1 MRAQLKR
8 KSLVGITGRS
18 QSVASMKCTCKHTKS
33 REGLHGNQGPR
44 PTYTSKYL
52 RYNAFWGQNVD
63 APRLSDPRSSR
74 SKNTCYY
81 LSTCNNALNLRS
93 TRQTRHSKD
102 LEFESMRTL
111 LSFYRDHFVYIQDCT
126 RHYSHGVKS
135 NGCSLLRHTTPIWT
149 SVVGAYTSV
158 ITGI

>member
-1 MRAQLKR
+1 MCVHSSKR

-63 APRLSDPRSSR
+63 GKHCKSCPLGTFVLACHIGTHGYRTSLACHIGTHGYCLPHRDSWLSAIMTR
-74 SKNTCYY
+74 KNWENGHQDNWQLASMGLTHHSAATSGLTRATIMY
-81 LSTCNNALNLRS
+81 LPS
-93 TRQTRHSKD
+93 
-102 LEFESMRTL
+102 E
-111 LSFYRDHFVYIQDCT
+111 
-126 RHYSHGVKS
+126 G
-135 NGCSLLRHTTPIWT
+135 
-149 SVVGAYTSV
+149 
-158 ITGI
+158 